1 MLRFRIEPV
10 TNIGEQRFGV
20 TLHRAQRGAHVVRD
34 AVRKRFQLTDGLLQ
48 GNGSFLPLPFKL
60 SDRTAGSLAR
70 MWDGSFSS
78 CRLRIKTA
86 AAQISKKH
94 QRFRIA

>member
-10 TNIGEQRFGV
+10 TIIGEQRFGV

-48 GNGSFLPLPFKL
+48 GNGASCTCRSSSGSGLPEV
-60 SDRTAGSLAR
+60 
-70 MWDGSFSS
+70 
-78 CRLRIKTA
+78 
-86 AAQISKKH
+86 
-94 QRFRIA
+94 